1 MFLFFGLITYHLRW
15 ITYISSKWLHTAT
28 SCGLN
33 YVLRHIAIFRWTV
46 AKPMGNEQSEA
57 IGALRRKIPSS
68 GPKNKA
74 LLRKG
79 FIFIQSEGLVCN
91 RRQAYVIRLPCKRY
105 VIKSQ
110 DLYVPFLLID
120 YIPPTVDYIHFFE
133 MITYKASPWFNY
145 KKTENRPLYCFLSF
159 TIKGL
164 WKLWV

>member
-1 MFLFFGLITYHLRW
+1 MSSSRKTCMFLSFGL

-33 YVLRHIAIFRWTV
+33 YVLRHIATFRWTV
-46 AKPMGNEQSEA
+46 AKPVGNEQSEA

-110 DLYVPFLLID
+110 DLYVLFLRID
-120 YIPPTVDYIHFFE
+120 YIPPTVNNIHFFE
-133 MITYKASPWFNY
+133 MITHRNKLRITLLLINLIYVFFKSQ
-145 KKTENRPLYCFLSF
+145 R
-159 TIKGL
+159 GL
-164 WKLWV
+164 